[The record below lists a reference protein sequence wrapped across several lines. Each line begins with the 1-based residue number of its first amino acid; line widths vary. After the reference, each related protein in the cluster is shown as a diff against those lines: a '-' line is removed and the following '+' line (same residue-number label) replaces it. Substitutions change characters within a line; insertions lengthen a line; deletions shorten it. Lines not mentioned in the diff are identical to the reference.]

1 MVNTIERHHCIHL
14 SQNRLCMYVRMYVC
28 TRTVLHVNIQSGNNT
43 KIFQKIDIVM
53 EVTFE

>member
-14 SQNRLCMYVRMYVC
+14 SQNRLCMYVCMYVY